1 MDQQANADARPHY
14 LLTALGVSPQ
24 ITTYTLNGE
33 TAEAEYSPLALL
45 QLLDTDDRPDT
56 VLCLLTS
63 KARKQEWDD
72 FSKQVKR
79 LGVIAKPIDIPI

>member
-1 MDQQANADARPHY
+1 MGQQVNADACPHH

-24 ITTYTLNGE
+24 MTTYTLNGE
-33 TAEAEYSPLALL
+33 TAEAKYSPLALL

-63 KARKQEWDD
+63 KAREQE
-72 FSKQVKR
+72 SG
-79 LGVIAKPIDIPI
+79 LA